1 LIANNRFG
9 GMQRKVSATP
19 GRGWQIRQYRRERR
33 GATSVRMTYDPY
45 DRYPACVDALMF
57 AGDLRSPINCV
68 IRNVSEGGALL
79 ALDRPVQLPKRIYLT
94 LSKGAQ
100 VLECEVRWRSSNR
113 LFGVRFSPNNS
124 PEARRALVETC
135 AFSRPAPRVKGGAGS
150 RAS

>member
-1 LIANNRFG
+1 
-9 GMQRKVSATP
+9 
-19 GRGWQIRQYRRERR
+19 
-33 GATSVRMTYDPY
+33 MTYDPY

-57 AGDLRSPINCV
+57 AGDLRTPINCV

-79 ALDRPVQLPKRIYLT
+79 ALDRPVQLPKRIYLA

-100 VLECEVRWRSSNR
+100 VLECDVRWRSSNR

-135 AFSRPAPRVKGGAGS
+135 AFTKPAHRVKNDAGTS
-150 RAS
+150 AS

>member
-1 LIANNRFG
+1 
-9 GMQRKVSATP
+9 
-19 GRGWQIRQYRRERR
+19 
-33 GATSVRMTYDPY
+33 MTYDPY
-45 DRYPACVDALMF
+45 DRYPARVDALMF

-124 PEARRALVETC
+124 PEAQRALVETC
-135 AFSRPAPRVKGGAGS
+135 AFSRPAPRVKGDAGS